1 MMAMDLAKL
10 DALAPSF
17 LEVDWRRFEQT
28 GPREWRVTIA
38 VGEYRVV
45 CTFGFDEAGK
55 LVRDDIETI

>member
-1 MMAMDLAKL
+1 MMALDLAKL

-17 LEVDWRRFEQT
+17 SEPDWRRFEQI
-28 GPREWRVTIA
+28 GDREFRVTIA

-45 CTFGFDEAGK
+45 CTFGFDEAGR